1 MSTIKFVLLQESD
14 NSQIYIRVSAGREIN
29 LRKKTG
35 LTINSKDWS
44 KKTNLPKTND
54 DSNKLLKTKLEELSL
69 FVNKRLNDDLT
80 TGQLITN
87 DWLGHVID
95 ECFQRVVKTDL
106 SVLVNYI
113 QKIIDDAPTRK
124 NPKTGALGLST
135 STIKNYRMFKNI
147 VIAYQ
152 KHKKKE
158 LQFKDISKSF
168 TEDFKNWLIIDKK
181 YSINYAGRQLE
192 FIKTICRDAELNGFI
207 VPIYSTRLET
217 FRLADDDRYIHTLSF
232 KDLEKIKQ
240 TEMPTPHLT
249 EVKKWLLLGCAI
261 GQRGGDLFNLTSKNI
276 RLESGLVFID
286 LKQEKTKKEVTIP
299 VLDEDVI
306 NIILNDFP
314 QPVSFKRV
322 NPFIKEVCEVAKI
335 DEVVKGY
342 HKEDSNQV
350 LTDKPKFEF
359 ITSHS
364 FRRSFATNFYKKIPT
379 SILIKITG
387 HSTERMFLKYINQK
401 EDKDDNAKLFAMY
414 YTQMMKKEE
423 PVMRVVK
430 SSKG

>member
-1 MSTIKFVLLQESD
+1 MSTIKFVLLQKTD

-35 LTINSKDWS
+35 LTINAKDWS
-44 KKTNLPKTND
+44 ERTNLPKTND

-69 FVNKRLNDDLT
+69 FVNKRLNEDLT
-80 TGQLITN
+80 TGQLLTN

-95 ECFQRVVKTDL
+95 DCFQRVTKTDL
-106 SVLVNYI
+106 SLLVNYI

-124 NPKTGALGLST
+124 NAKTGALGLSK

-147 VIAYQ
+147 VVEYQ
-152 KHKKKE
+152 EFKKKE
-158 LQFKDISKSF
+158 LQFKDITKTF
-168 TEDFKNWLIIDKK
+168 TESFKNWLIIDKN
-181 YSINYAGRQLE
+181 YSTNYAGRQLE
-192 FIKTICRDAELNGFI
+192 FIKTICKDAELNGFI
-207 VPIYSTRLET
+207 VPIYSTKLET
-217 FRLADDDRYIHTLSF
+217 FRLSDDDRYIHTLSF
-232 KDLEKIKQ
+232 DDLEKIKKK
-240 TEMPTPHLT
+240 EMSTPHLT
-249 EVKKWLLLGCAI
+249 EVKKWLLIGCAI
-261 GQRGGDLFNLTSKNI
+261 GQRGGDLFNLTPDNI
-276 RLESGLVFID
+276 RLDKSLVFID
-286 LKQEKTKKEVTIP
+286 IKQEKTKKSVTIP
-299 VLDEDVI
+299 VLDED
-306 NIILNDFP
+306 IIHILLNDFP
-314 QPVSFKRV
+314 KLVSFKRV
-322 NPFIKEVCEVAKI
+322 NPFIKEVCQIAGI

-342 HKEDSNQV
+342 FKDGVRQE
-350 LTDKPKFEF
+350 LTNKPKYEF

-364 FRRSFATNFYKKIPT
+364 FRRSFATNFYRKIPT

-430 SSKG
+430 SLNS